1 MNLHVTEKDHILGPA
16 DAQVELVEYGDF
28 QCPYC
33 GKAFYIL
40 KDILKEMGDQV
51 RFVFRNFPLD
61 ELHQY
66 AVHAAVAAE
75 AASAQNKFWEMH
87 DILFENQRELDD
99 AHLIE
104 YARMIDMDVDQF
116 KQDFGKEPYIKKVQ
130 ADYDSGE
137 EHGVGGTPT
146 FFINGQKYEGNWTTA
161 EFPEYLRSL
170 IK

>member
-116 KQDFGKEPYIKKVQ
+116 KQDFGKEPYIKKL
-130 ADYDSGE
+130 
-137 EHGVGGTPT
+137 
-146 FFINGQKYEGNWTTA
+146 F
-161 EFPEYLRSL
+161 
-170 IK
+170 